1 MVSRIWNGFGLQMD
15 LTIGGR
21 LLEVEEEDKA
31 VGFFFFFF
39 FFKKKN
45 QKYYFKEKC

>member
-39 FFKKKN
+39 FLKKKP
-45 QKYYFKEKC
+45 KILF

>member
-21 LLEVEEEDKA
+21 LLEVEEEDK
-31 VGFFFFFF
+31 GRFFF
-39 FFKKKN
+39 KN